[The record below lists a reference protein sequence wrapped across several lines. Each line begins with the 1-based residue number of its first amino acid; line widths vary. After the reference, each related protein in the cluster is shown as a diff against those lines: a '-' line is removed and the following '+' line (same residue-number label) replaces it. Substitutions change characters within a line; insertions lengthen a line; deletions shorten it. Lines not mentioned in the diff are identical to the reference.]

1 MVLFHDT
8 AKRCCAFCGA
18 TFRPERW
25 TQKYCR
31 YWCYQ
36 NSRAAE
42 GRAMRKVWTAAGR
55 PSEGELEERKERQT

>member
-8 AKRCCAFCGA
+8 AKRQCAFCGA
-18 TFRPERW
+18 SFRPERS

-36 NSRAAE
+36 NARAAE
-42 GRAMRKVWTAAGR
+42 GRAMRRVWWREGR
-55 PSEGELEERKERQT
+55 PSEAEIDQRKERQA